1 MKCNS
6 LIYYSDLA
14 LPQEDNDFVANFLRE
29 GSKII
34 EEDINKNS
42 QEKYKIEIDF
52 LHVEKGDKGVN
63 EIIKK
68 LNSYDKLFFS
78 NAHTIGKYNK
88 EILYVA
94 AEVKIIKSLDMLHM
108 QHYLGTLN

>member
-52 LHVEKGDKGVN
+52 KSKMA
-63 EIIKK
+63 
-68 LNSYDKLFFS
+68 Y
-78 NAHTIGKYNK
+78 
-88 EILYVA
+88 
-94 AEVKIIKSLDMLHM
+94 KIYFI
-108 QHYLGTLN
+108 